1 MLNMKKNLKSVVSKN
16 AGKTAVCV
24 CFYLTQAPTATGT
37 HTHRQGKGRDLMNQI
52 RGIKMWLNVSNN

>member
-1 MLNMKKNLKSVVSKN
+1 MPAKQLFAFVFTLHEH
-16 AGKTAVCV
+16 THT
-24 CFYLTQAPTATGT
+24 LTATGT

>member
-1 MLNMKKNLKSVVSKN
+1 MPAKQLFAFVFTLHKH
-16 AGKTAVCV
+16 TH
-24 CFYLTQAPTATGT
+24 TQSQPQG